1 MENSN
6 QISQEELTANKE
18 KIVNAFR
25 NYGIE
30 IKSIEVTVGSV
41 LSLYEI
47 RLIIGT
53 SISKIRDLEMGI
65 LASLKEFG
73 TRLIAPIPGKGII
86 GIELPNKN
94 PKEVSLQSI
103 LTSNEFQNSPFDLP
117 IVLGETFGNVNVI
130 ADLTKLPHL
139 LIGGAT
145 GQGKSVFLHSIIN
158 SLLHKKS
165 PEELKLVL
173 IDTKNQQFSVYAD
186 LKNHFLARQTNGK
199 SEIIS
204 ETKKVVDTL
213 NSLHQEMDNRY
224 ELLNKAQV
232 RNIKE
237 YNEKFASRHLN
248 PDKGHHFLPYI
259 VVIIDE
265 FADLIGTAGKKIE
278 MPIAK
283 LAQLG
288 RAVGIHII
296 IATQRPSANV
306 IGAIKAYFPAKVAFR
321 VSSIIDSRNILDAL
335 GAEHLLGRGD
345 MLFTQ
350 GNELVR
356 IQSAFIDTPEIEKI
370 VKSISEQTTIAD
382 TFVLPKINEN
392 QQFSEI
398 EKSDLDPLFDEV
410 SEWVKPKKQV
420 SIDQIRTKF
429 AVGHIRAGII
439 LEQLKV
445 NGIIK

>member
-30 IKSIEVTVGSV
+30 IKSIEVTVGPV

-173 IDTKNQQFSVYAD
+173 IDTKNQQFSVYAN
-186 LKNHFLARQTNGK
+186 LKNHFLVKQSNGE
-199 SEIIS
+199 SQIIS
-204 ETKKVVDTL
+204 DTKMTVDML
-213 NSLHQEMDNRY
+213 NSLSQEVENRFETLKQNNVY
-224 ELLNKAQV
+224 NLRAYNQLG
-232 RNIKE
+232 KE
-237 YNEKFASRHLN
+237 H
-248 PDKGHHFLPYI
+248 LPY
-259 VVIIDE
+259 VVVVIDE
-265 FADLIGTAGKKIE
+265 FADLISIVGKKVDT
-278 MPIAK
+278 PIAK

-288 RAVGIHII
+288 QAVGIHLV
-296 IATQRPSANV
+296 IATQRPSENV
-306 IGAIKAYFPAKVAFR
+306 IGAIKEYFSAKVAFR
-321 VSSIIDSRNILDAL
+321 VTSIIDSRTILDAP

-345 MLFTQ
+345 MLFSQ
-350 GNELVR
+350 GYELVR
-356 IQSAFIDTPEIEKI
+356 IQAAFIDMPEIEKH
-370 VKSISEQTTIAD
+370 VKFISEQKAVAD
-382 TFVLPKINEN
+382 PLILPELSDIEL
-392 QQFSEI
+392 STDI
-398 EKSDLDPLFDEV
+398 EKSDLDPFYEEA
-410 SEWVKPKKQV
+410 SKWAKAKKQV
-420 SIDQIRTKF
+420 SRDQIQRKF
-429 AVGHIRAGII
+429 AVGYIRADRI
-439 LEQLKV
+439 LEQLIV
-445 NGIIK
+445 NGIVK